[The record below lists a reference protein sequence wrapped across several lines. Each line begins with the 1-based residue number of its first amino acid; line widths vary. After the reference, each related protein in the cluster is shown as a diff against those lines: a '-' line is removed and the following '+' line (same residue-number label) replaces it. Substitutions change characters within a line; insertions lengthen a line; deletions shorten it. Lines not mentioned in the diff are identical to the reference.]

1 MIELIIVIFSAV
13 VLVLA
18 VRGALGKNGK
28 SGNNDNT
35 GLWADS
41 GDGDGD

>member
-28 SGNNDNT
+28 NDNS
-35 GLWADS
+35 GFWSDS
-41 GDGDGD
+41 GDGD